1 MSKRNQSVVFNVKN
15 VTINIG
21 GESRGFDLAS
31 LVPLFVGITRVSH
44 DEPKTTQEHP
54 QEATSEAAGAT
65 PTPASTIDILMR
77 ELSGQYA
84 LRTVDGLL
92 EKTGLGGFGLS
103 AIEDELDAAGIEY
116 VVKTRRSDGAQ
127 LIGLA
132 SRN

>member
-21 GESRGFDLAS
+21 GESQGFDLAS

-44 DEPKTTQEHP
+44 DKPETTQEHP

-65 PTPASTIDILMR
+65 QAPASTIDILMR

-92 EKTGLGGFGLS
+92 EKTGLGGLS